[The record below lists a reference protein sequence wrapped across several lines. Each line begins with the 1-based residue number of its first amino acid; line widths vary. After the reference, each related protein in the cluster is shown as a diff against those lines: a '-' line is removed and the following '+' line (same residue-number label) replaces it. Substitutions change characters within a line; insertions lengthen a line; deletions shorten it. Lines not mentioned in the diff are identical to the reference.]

1 MSTVNMHKAKTQL
14 SKLVK
19 AALEGEEVVIAQ
31 AGKPAVRLVP
41 VPEPEPEP
49 LPRRQLGTLRGK
61 VWEAPDAWDPMT
73 KEELAEWYDSPL
85 FPDERDKTS

>member
-1 MSTVNMHKAKTQL
+1 MPTVNMHEAKTQL

-41 VPEPEPEP
+41 VAEPEPEP
-49 LPRRQLGTLRGK
+49 LPRRQLGVLRGK
-61 VWEAPDAWDPMT
+61 VWAAPDAWDPMT
-73 KEELAEWYDSPL
+73 EEELADWYDSPL
-85 FPDERDKTS
+85 FPNERDKKS